1 MPYKMAA
8 ASRWEGCPCGP
19 CQGIPLNNQ
28 AMQQTSCEESLLV
41 GKEGVSGEGI
51 ETENG
56 GQRRTERGE
65 RKEDEK

>member
-1 MPYKMAA
+1 
-8 ASRWEGCPCGP
+8 
-19 CQGIPLNNQ
+19 
-28 AMQQTSCEESLLV
+28 MQQTSCEESLLV